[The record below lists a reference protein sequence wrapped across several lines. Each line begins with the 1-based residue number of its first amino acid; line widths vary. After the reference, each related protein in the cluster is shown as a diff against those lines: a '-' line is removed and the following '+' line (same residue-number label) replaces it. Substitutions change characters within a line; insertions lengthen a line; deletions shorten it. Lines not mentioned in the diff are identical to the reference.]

1 MVRRSGPQYPKILII
16 FLPNAL
22 SHSSSRDSLAMSGS
36 TECGLTNPA
45 RAGRQQRQFASY
57 LPWSPWH
64 FLIPKTCLRP
74 SAVAGCA
81 RGPVQTLSHNAGCL
95 GCTRLGQADQLARRR
110 QAEHHDHPRRRPR
123 LRRPL
128 LLRREG
134 FTVSQH
140 RLAHGRR
147 HAVRLVLR
155 ELPGLQPDSSGV
167 TEWHVPGSRRCAG
180 CDPHSSRKQLG
191 LALTESN
198 ASAPDTQ
205 GGWLSHFAHR

>member
-1 MVRRSGPQYPKILII
+1 MSGP
-16 FLPNAL
+16 
-22 SHSSSRDSLAMSGS
+22 

-45 RAGRQQRQFASY
+45 RAGRQQRQFASC
-57 LPWSPWH
+57 LPWSPWR

-81 RGPVQTLSHNAGCL
+81 REPVQTLSHDAVCL
-95 GCTRLGQADQLARRR
+95 GCTRLGQAGQLARRR
-110 QAEHHDHPRRRPR
+110 QTEHPDHPRRRPR
-123 LRRPL
+123 LRRSL

-134 FTVSQH
+134 FTVAQH

-155 ELPGLQPDSSGV
+155 ELPGLQPDSRV
-167 TEWHVPGSRRCAG
+167 VAERHVSGSRRRAG
-180 CDPHSSRKQLG
+180 CDPHSPRKQLG
-191 LALTESN
+191 LALTESD

-205 GGWLSHFAHR
+205 GRWLSHVAHRQMAPWP